1 MLSMGMGPWG
11 GVGLFLQLGG
21 GVEMELGWGSWDGT
35 ALWDTAHSDGPG
47 GGGGLRSGGGL
58 LVVCFVYL

>member
-21 GVEMELGWGSWDGT
+21 GGGNGTGLGLLGWDCTLGHGSQRR
-35 ALWDTAHSDGPG
+35 PRRG
-47 GGGGLRSGGGL
+47 GRLRSGGGL